1 MRNDDDMYEL
11 ITIGCVN
18 EEDIKEWE
26 AQEKIDLMFE
36 TIKKF
41 LKDDYLRIIADI
53 KHKLN
58 LYITMA
64 LGRLRYLK
72 NHEVDMRGH
81 VERTLKYML
90 DMMTEAG
97 LKEELPNQMSEMIR
111 INQNKY
117 IDAQSIR
124 MPQNRKRVRQQSVT
138 EIETLTFN
146 VDEKVAAFIKF
157 KNIVSEKKAN
167 YQTDKVHISDRIEE
181 IKQELEEIQEKISR
195 LESDVLPFEK
205 KYEGAKQIIKSE
217 LAKLNIQTDVSCYEP
232 G

>member
-1 MRNDDDMYEL
+1 
-11 ITIGCVN
+11 
-18 EEDIKEWE
+18 
-26 AQEKIDLMFE
+26 MFD

-72 NHEVDMRGH
+72 NHEVDMRGN

-90 DMMTEAG
+90 ETMAEAG
-97 LKEELPNQMSEMIR
+97 MREVLPDEMTEMIR

-117 IDAQSIR
+117 IDTQSIR
-124 MPQNRKRVRQQSVT
+124 MPQNRKSVRQHSVT
-138 EIETLTFN
+138 QIEILT
-146 VDEKVAAFIKF
+146 EKDLE
-157 KNIVSEKKAN
+157 NIKKA
-167 YQTDKVHISDRIEE
+167 
-181 IKQELEEIQEKISR
+181 
-195 LESDVLPFEK
+195 FEK
-205 KYEGAKQIIKSE
+205 EAKNPYSKKITKQYLKKLIGNRNELSSDEVPLETKEDLLMILSAVAYAEENGFKVELKDGYFEVGNMVLRSFKILEAQYEHCKS
-217 LAKLNIQTDVSCYEP
+217 L